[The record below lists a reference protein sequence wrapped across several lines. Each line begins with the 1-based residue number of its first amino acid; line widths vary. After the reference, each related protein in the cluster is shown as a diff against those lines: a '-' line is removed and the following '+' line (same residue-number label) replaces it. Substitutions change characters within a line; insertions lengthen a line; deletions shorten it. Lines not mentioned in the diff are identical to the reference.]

1 MLMFLQLGA
10 YLTEHESTLT
20 NITLV
25 LFSLQI
31 CKALVY
37 LEGVNVVH
45 RWVDRLKRFWMP
57 CKCFCLFVHT
67 EFIRRSFTQDPRAS
81 LLCFVG
87 IK

>member
-45 RWVDRLKRFWMP
+45 RWVDRLKRFWML
-57 CKCFCLFVHT
+57 CKCFCLFSST
-67 EFIRRSFTQDPRAS
+67 PS
-81 LLCFVG
+81 LSDVVSHRTHVQACCVL
-87 IK
+87 

>member
-10 YLTEHESTLT
+10 YLTEHKTTLT

-45 RWVDRLKRFWMP
+45 RWVDDLETLWML
-57 CKCFCLFVHT
+57 CKCFCLFVHA
-67 EFIRRSFTQDPRAS
+67 EFIRYSFTQDPRAS

>member
-1 MLMFLQLGA
+1 MVLLQLGA
-10 YLTEHESTLT
+10 YLTENKNTLT

-45 RWVDRLKRFWMP
+45 RWVDSLSTLKVLP
-57 CKCFCLFVHT
+57 SLVHT
-67 EFIRRSFTQDPRAS
+67 VYQ
-81 LLCFVG
+81 V
-87 IK
+87 